1 MTAPIV
7 DLSDGRSFKHG
18 FPHEFFTWLR
28 REEPVYWHE
37 PTERTPGGEGF
48 WVVSRHA
55 ETLQIARDDATYSSD
70 RGGDRPFG
78 GTGIEDVRGSG
89 HILNMMD
96 DPRHRRV
103 RGLVNQGF
111 TPHNIGKLE
120 GELRERTRRIL
131 DDIPDAEPF
140 DFVTR
145 VARELPLQAIC
156 IVLGV
161 PQEDRGKLGD
171 WIDQGV
177 ERAGTATLAVEFSRK
192 VASYGAEL
200 SARKRLEPADDSLSV
215 IVHARLDDGSPP
227 LDDEEL
233 ASFFLLLFAA
243 GADTTR
249 SAIAGGLK
257 ALVENP
263 EQLETLR
270 TRPGVMK
277 TAIEEIVRWTTPSCY
292 KRRTAT
298 RDVELCGRK
307 IRAGDKVTY
316 WEMSANRDESVF
328 EKPFEFDIRRSPNPH
343 MGFGNGVH
351 FCLGANLARLEMRV
365 MFEELLARYTAF
377 EFAGPV
383 EWVEN
388 NRLFGLKR
396 LPICASEGRSG

>member
-1 MTAPIV
+1 MTAPFV
-7 DLSDGRSFKHG
+7 DLSDGHSFKDG
-18 FPHEFFTWLR
+18 FPHDFFTWLR
-28 REEPVYWHE
+28 REAPIYWHE

-48 WVVSRHA
+48 WVISRHA
-55 ETLQIARDDATYSSD
+55 ETMQIARDDATFSSH
-70 RGGDRPFG
+70 RGGNRPFG

-89 HILNMMD
+89 RVLNMMD

-111 TPHNIGKLE
+111 TPHHIGQLE
-120 GELRERTRRIL
+120 GELRERSRKIL
-131 DDIPDAEPF
+131 DGLPDAEPF

-161 PQEDRGKLGD
+161 PQEDRGQLGD
-171 WIDQGV
+171 WVDQGV
-177 ERAGTATLAVEFSRK
+177 ETAGTATLAAEFSRRL
-192 VASYGAEL
+192 AGYGAEL
-200 SARKRLEPADDSLSV
+200 SVKKREEPADDILSV
-215 IVHARLDDGSPP
+215 IVHAKLDDGSPP

-233 ASFFLLLFAA
+233 GSFFMLLFAA

-257 ALVENP
+257 ALIENP
-263 EQLETLR
+263 EQMEKLR
-270 TRPGVMK
+270 TNPVLMK

-298 RDVELCGRK
+298 RDVELGGRK
-307 IRAGDKVTY
+307 IKAGDKVTY

-328 EKPFEFDIRRSPNPH
+328 EAPFEFDITRSPNPH
-343 MGFGNGVH
+343 MGFGQGVH

-365 MFEELLARYTAF
+365 MFSELLERYAGF
-377 EFAGPV
+377 ELAGPE

-396 LPICASEGRSG
+396 LPVRVL